1 MKVSD
6 TKTVTATLNLNKENG
21 KWKVQ
26 TEDTLISALLPGLEE
41 AINSLNSIIN
51 E

>member
-1 MKVSD
+1 MEL
-6 TKTVTATLNLNKENG
+6 TKQDG

-26 TEDTLISALLPGLEE
+26 PDESLVNALLPGLQE

-51 E
+51 G